1 VSVSPMSVLYAALVT
16 APART
21 ESKPDQSARYWGYI
35 TQVAYIFIAGVSC
48 VRGTQ
53 ASRERQARQESRCR
67 GHFLDVYVCNSSQVQ
82 VKLQQRSRNCMLQ
95 LR

>member
-1 VSVSPMSVLYAALVT
+1 MSELYAALVT

-21 ESKPDQSARYWGYI
+21 ECKPDQSARYWGYI
-35 TQVAYIFIAGVSC
+35 TQVTYIVIAGVSC

-67 GHFLDVYVCNSSQVQ
+67 GHFLNVYVCNSSQVQ
-82 VKLQQRSRNCMLQ
+82 VKLQQRLPKSML
-95 LR
+95 